1 VEFEPKFGRLL
12 MNNWCL
18 PGDVQDAACDWRDY
32 SQSPHSDLAGTVNA
46 AHLLATHTMYPELLS
61 EELVFESPVFEQ
73 LGVFPDDRR
82 AMLAKR
88 DSVRSL
94 AGV

>member
-1 VEFEPKFGRLL
+1 
-12 MNNWCL
+12 
-18 PGDVQDAACDWRDY
+18 
-32 SQSPHSDLAGTVNA
+32 
-46 AHLLATHTMYPELLS
+46 MYPELLS

-73 LGVFPDDRR
+73 LGVFPDERH

-88 DSVRSL
+88 DTVRSL